1 MKYNIWNKW
10 DPLKVCMLGNN
21 WGPEFFENIADDS
34 IRSPMQRIANE
45 TLEELSY
52 FEEVLKDFGCEVIRA
67 KVDNKDRIEN
77 YSDLGM
83 PVPRNALQPRDNQL
97 ISGNKLYS
105 DNYDNPGIMSALT
118 EYSDNYEE
126 FVMFDIHT
134 SKLDRKRWNAVAGVD
149 WPSFDY
155 FLENR
160 HNASNFKDI
169 IWKEILTFD
178 DSFQDMSVGNHL
190 PTSANSFL
198 IGNDIYMS
206 HAVDLPMSRLQEI
219 FPDTRINMLAHGHTH
234 TDGCFHPIKP
244 GVILS
249 LHDFQYYENTFP
261 GWDVCYLEGE
271 SWSKVRKFH
280 HITKKQNFGNW
291 WVPGEEDNDK
301 FSKFVNDWLDNWV
314 GYVQESVFDVN
325 VLVLDEHHV
334 CVNNLQNE
342 QLNAFL
348 KKHKMEAI
356 HIPWRHRYFWDGG
369 LHCITLDLVREG
381 QKQDYFP
388 NRKEPIM
395 EAHLKD

>member
-21 WGPEFFENIADDS
+21 WGSEFFENIADDS

-52 FEEVLKDFGCEVIRA
+52 FEEVLKDFGCEVIRT

-77 YSDLGM
+77 YSDQYF

-97 ISGNKLYS
+97 VCGNKLYS
-105 DNYDNPGIMSALT
+105 NNYDNPGIMSALT
-118 EYSDNYEE
+118 EYSNDYEGL
-126 FVMFDIHT
+126 FIFDIHT
-134 SKLDRKRWNAVAGVD
+134 SKLDRKRWNAVAGAD

-160 HNASNFKDI
+160 HNVSNFEDT
-169 IWKEILTFD
+169 IWEEILTFG
-178 DSFQDMSVGNHL
+178 DSFEDWNVVRHL

-198 IGNDIYMS
+198 IGNDVYMS

-244 GVILS
+244 GAILS
-249 LHDFQYYENTFP
+249 LHDFQNYENTFP

-271 SWSKVRKFH
+271 SWTKVRKFH
-280 HITKKQNFGNW
+280 HTKKQNFGNW

-314 GYVQESVFDVN
+314 GYVEESVFDVN

-334 CVNNLQNE
+334 CVNSLQNE

-356 HIPWRHRYFWDGG
+356 HIPWKHRYFWDGG

-395 EAHLKD
+395 EAHLSD

>member
-21 WGPEFFENIADDS
+21 WGSEFFENIADDS

-52 FEEVLKDFGCEVIRA
+52 FEEVLKDFGCEVIRT

-77 YSDLGM
+77 YSDQYF

-97 ISGNKLYS
+97 VCGNKLYS
-105 DNYDNPGIMSALT
+105 NNYDNPGIMSALT
-118 EYSDNYEE
+118 EYSNDYEGL
-126 FVMFDIHT
+126 FIFDIHT
-134 SKLDRKRWNAVAGVD
+134 SKLDRKRWNAVAGAA

-160 HNASNFKDI
+160 HNVSNFEDT
-169 IWKEILTFD
+169 IWEEILTFG
-178 DSFQDMSVGNHL
+178 DSFEDWNVVRHL

-198 IGNDIYMS
+198 IGNDVYMS

-244 GVILS
+244 GAILS
-249 LHDFQYYENTFP
+249 LHDFQNYENTFP

-271 SWSKVRKFH
+271 SWTKVRKFH
-280 HITKKQNFGNW
+280 HTKKQNFGNW

-314 GYVQESVFDVN
+314 GYVEESVFDVN

-334 CVNNLQNE
+334 CVNSLQNE

-356 HIPWRHRYFWDGG
+356 HIPWKHRYFWDGG

-395 EAHLKD
+395 EAHLSD

>member
-45 TLEELSY
+45 TLEELAY
-52 FEEVLKDFGCEVIRA
+52 FETVLKDFGCEVIRPEI
-67 KVDNKDRIEN
+67 DSNDRIQDFIEQ
-77 YSDLGM
+77 GK
-83 PVPRNALQPRDNQL
+83 VPRNPLQPRDEQQV
-97 ISGNKLYS
+97 SGNKLYTS
-105 DNYDNPGIMSALT
+105 YGDHPAIANKLL
-118 EYSDNYEE
+118 EYSEDISS
-126 FVMFDIHT
+126 FVEGSIPSNF
-134 SKLDRKRWNAVAGVD
+134 SKDFYTFMSGAS
-149 WPSFDY
+149 WPSYEY
-155 FLENR
+155 FCKNR
-160 HNASNFKDI
+160 NNPQAFNAI
-169 IWKEILTFD
+169 IYKELCVLNGH
-178 DSFQDMSVGNHL
+178 S

-198 IGNDIYMS
+198 IGKDVYMS

-244 GVILS
+244 GAILS
-249 LHDFQYYENTFP
+249 LHDFQNYENTFP

-271 SWSKVRKFH
+271 SWPKMQKFH
-280 HITKKQNFGNW
+280 HTKKQNFGNW

-301 FSKFVNDWLDNWV
+301 FSKFVNGWLDNWV
-314 GYVQESVFDVN
+314 GYVEESVFDVN

-334 CVNNLQNE
+334 CVSSLQNE

-356 HIPWRHRYFWDGG
+356 HIPWKHRYFWDGG

-395 EAHLKD
+395 EAHLSD

>member
-1 MKYNIWNKW
+1 
-10 DPLKVCMLGNN
+10 
-21 WGPEFFENIADDS
+21 
-34 IRSPMQRIANE
+34 
-45 TLEELSY
+45 
-52 FEEVLKDFGCEVIRA
+52 
-67 KVDNKDRIEN
+67 
-77 YSDLGM
+77 
-83 PVPRNALQPRDNQL
+83 
-97 ISGNKLYS
+97 
-105 DNYDNPGIMSALT
+105 MSALT
-118 EYSDNYEE
+118 EYSDDYEGL
-126 FVMFDIHT
+126 FIFDIHT
-134 SKLDRKRWNAVAGVD
+134 SKLDRKRWNAVAGAD

-160 HNASNFKDI
+160 HNVSNFEDT
-169 IWKEILTFD
+169 IWEEILTFG
-178 DSFQDMSVGNHL
+178 DSFEDWNVVRHL

-198 IGNDIYMS
+198 IGNDVYMS

-244 GVILS
+244 GAILS
-249 LHDFQYYENTFP
+249 LHDFQNYENTFP

-271 SWSKVRKFH
+271 SWTKVRKFH
-280 HITKKQNFGNW
+280 HTKKQNFGNW

-314 GYVQESVFDVN
+314 GYVEESVFDVN

-334 CVNNLQNE
+334 CVNSLQNE

-356 HIPWRHRYFWDGG
+356 HIPWKHRYFWDGG

-395 EAHLKD
+395 EAHLSD

>member
-21 WGPEFFENIADDS
+21 WGSEFFENIADDS

-52 FEEVLKDFGCEVIRA
+52 FEEVLKDFGCEVIRT

-77 YSDLGM
+77 YSDQYF

-97 ISGNKLYS
+97 VCGNKLYS
-105 DNYDNPGIMSALT
+105 NNYDNPGIMSALT
-118 EYSDNYEE
+118 EYSNDYEGL
-126 FVMFDIHT
+126 FIFDIHT
-134 SKLDRKRWNAVAGVD
+134 SKLDRKRWNAVAGAD

-160 HNASNFKDI
+160 HNVSNFEDT
-169 IWKEILTFD
+169 IWEEILTFGN
-178 DSFQDMSVGNHL
+178 SFEDWNVVRHL

-198 IGNDIYMS
+198 IGNDVYMS

-244 GVILS
+244 GAILS
-249 LHDFQYYENTFP
+249 LHDFQNYENTFP

-271 SWSKVRKFH
+271 SWTKVRKFH
-280 HITKKQNFGNW
+280 HTKKQNFGNW

-314 GYVQESVFDVN
+314 GYVEESVFDVN

-334 CVNNLQNE
+334 CVNSLQNE

-356 HIPWRHRYFWDGG
+356 HIPWKHRYFWDGG

-395 EAHLKD
+395 EAHLSD

>member
-1 MKYNIWNKW
+1 
-10 DPLKVCMLGNN
+10 MLGNN
-21 WGPEFFENIADDS
+21 WGSEFFENIADDS

-52 FEEVLKDFGCEVIRA
+52 FEEVLKDFGCEVIRT

-77 YSDLGM
+77 YSDQYF

-97 ISGNKLYS
+97 VCGNKLYS
-105 DNYDNPGIMSALT
+105 NNYDNPGIMSALT
-118 EYSDNYEE
+118 EYSNDYEGL
-126 FVMFDIHT
+126 FIFDIHT
-134 SKLDRKRWNAVAGVD
+134 SKLDRKRWNAVAGAD

-160 HNASNFKDI
+160 HNVSNFEDT
-169 IWKEILTFD
+169 IWEEILTFGN
-178 DSFQDMSVGNHL
+178 SFEDWNVVRHL

-198 IGNDIYMS
+198 IGNDVYMS

-244 GVILS
+244 GAILS
-249 LHDFQYYENTFP
+249 LHDFQNYENTFP

-271 SWSKVRKFH
+271 SWTKVRKFH
-280 HITKKQNFGNW
+280 HTKKQNFGNW

-314 GYVQESVFDVN
+314 GYVEESVFDVN

-334 CVNNLQNE
+334 CVNSLQNE

-356 HIPWRHRYFWDGG
+356 HIPWKHRYFWDGG

-395 EAHLKD
+395 EAHLSD

>member
-1 MKYNIWNKW
+1 
-10 DPLKVCMLGNN
+10 MLGNN
-21 WGPEFFENIADDS
+21 WGSEFFENIADDS

-77 YSDLGM
+77 YSDVDN
-83 PVPRNALQPRDNQL
+83 PVPRNALQPRDHQL

-105 DNYDNPGIMSALT
+105 NNYDNPGIMSALT
-118 EYSDNYEE
+118 EYSNDYEGL
-126 FVMFDIHT
+126 FIFDIHT
-134 SKLDRKRWNAVAGVD
+134 SKLDRKRWNAVAGAD

-160 HNASNFKDI
+160 HNVSNFEDT
-169 IWKEILTFD
+169 IWEEILTFGN
-178 DSFQDMSVGNHL
+178 SFEDWNVVRHL

-198 IGNDIYMS
+198 IGNDVYMS

-234 TDGCFHPIKP
+234 ADGCFHPIKP
-244 GVILS
+244 GAILS
-249 LHDFQYYENTFP
+249 LFDFQNYENTFP

-271 SWSKVRKFH
+271 SWTKVRKFH
-280 HITKKQNFGNW
+280 HTKKQNFGNW

-301 FSKFVNDWLDNWV
+301 FSKFVNGWLDNWV
-314 GYVQESVFDVN
+314 GYVEESVFDVN

-334 CVNNLQNE
+334 CVSSLQNE

-356 HIPWRHRYFWDGG
+356 HIPWKHRYFWDGG

>member
-1 MKYNIWNKW
+1 
-10 DPLKVCMLGNN
+10 MLGNN
-21 WGPEFFENIADDS
+21 WGSEFFENIADDS

-52 FEEVLKDFGCEVIRA
+52 FEEVLKDFGCEVIRT

-77 YSDLGM
+77 YSDQYF

-97 ISGNKLYS
+97 VCGNKLYS
-105 DNYDNPGIMSALT
+105 NNYDNPGIMSALT
-118 EYSDNYEE
+118 EYSNDYEGL
-126 FVMFDIHT
+126 FIFDIHT
-134 SKLDRKRWNAVAGVD
+134 SKLDRKRWNAVAGAD

-160 HNASNFKDI
+160 HNASNFEDT
-169 IWKEILTFD
+169 IWKEILTFGN
-178 DSFQDMSVGNHL
+178 SFEDWNVVRHL

-198 IGNDIYMS
+198 IGNDVYMS

-244 GVILS
+244 GAILS
-249 LHDFQYYENTFP
+249 LHDFQNYENTFP

-271 SWSKVRKFH
+271 SWTKVRKFH
-280 HITKKQNFGNW
+280 HTKKQNFGNW

-314 GYVQESVFDVN
+314 GYVEESVFDVN

-334 CVNNLQNE
+334 CVSSLQNE

-356 HIPWRHRYFWDGG
+356 HIPWKHRYFWDGG

-395 EAHLKD
+395 EAHLSD

>member
-21 WGPEFFENIADDS
+21 WGSEFFENIADDS

-52 FEEVLKDFGCEVIRA
+52 FEEVLKDFGCEVIRT

-77 YSDLGM
+77 YSDQYF

-97 ISGNKLYS
+97 VCGNKLYS
-105 DNYDNPGIMSALT
+105 NNYDNPGIMSALT
-118 EYSDNYEE
+118 EYSNDYEGL
-126 FVMFDIHT
+126 FIFDIHT
-134 SKLDRKRWNAVAGVD
+134 SKLDRKRWNAVAGAD

-160 HNASNFKDI
+160 HNVSNFEDT
-169 IWKEILTFD
+169 IWEEILTFGN
-178 DSFQDMSVGNHL
+178 SFEDWNVVRHL

-198 IGNDIYMS
+198 IGNDVYMS

-244 GVILS
+244 GAILS
-249 LHDFQYYENTFP
+249 LHNFQKYENTFP
-261 GWDVCYLEGE
+261 EWDVCYLEGE
-271 SWSKVRKFH
+271 SWANIWRFTH
-280 HITKKQNFGNW
+280 TKKQNFGNW

-314 GYVQESVFDVN
+314 GYVEESVFDVN

-334 CVNNLQNE
+334 CVNSLQNE

-356 HIPWRHRYFWDGG
+356 HIPWKHRYFWDGG

-395 EAHLKD
+395 EAHLSD

>member
-21 WGPEFFENIADDS
+21 WGSEFFENIADDS

-77 YSDLGM
+77 YSDQYF

-97 ISGNKLYS
+97 VCGNKLYS
-105 DNYDNPGIMSALT
+105 NNYDNPGIMSALT
-118 EYSDNYEE
+118 EYSNDYEGL
-126 FVMFDIHT
+126 FIFDIHT
-134 SKLDRKRWNAVAGVD
+134 SKLDRKRWNAVAGAD

-160 HNASNFKDI
+160 HNVSNFEDT
-169 IWKEILTFD
+169 IWEEILTFGN
-178 DSFQDMSVGNHL
+178 SFEDWNVVRHL

-198 IGNDIYMS
+198 IGNDVYMS

-244 GVILS
+244 GAILS
-249 LHDFQYYENTFP
+249 LHDFQNYENTFP

-271 SWSKVRKFH
+271 SWTKVRKFH
-280 HITKKQNFGNW
+280 HTKKQNFGNW

-314 GYVQESVFDVN
+314 GYVEESVFDVN

-334 CVNNLQNE
+334 CVNSLQNE

-356 HIPWRHRYFWDGG
+356 HIPWKHRYFWDGG

-395 EAHLKD
+395 EAHLSD

>member
-21 WGPEFFENIADDS
+21 WGSEFFENIADDS

-77 YSDLGM
+77 YSDVDN

-97 ISGNKLYS
+97 VCGNKLYS
-105 DNYDNPGIMSALT
+105 NNYDNPGIMSALT
-118 EYSDNYEE
+118 EYSNDYEGL
-126 FVMFDIHT
+126 FIFDIHT
-134 SKLDRKRWNAVAGVD
+134 SKLDRKRWNAVAGAD

-160 HNASNFKDI
+160 HNVSNFEDT
-169 IWKEILTFD
+169 IWEEILTFGN
-178 DSFQDMSVGNHL
+178 SFEDWNVVRHL

-198 IGNDIYMS
+198 IGNDVYMS

-244 GVILS
+244 GAILS
-249 LHDFQYYENTFP
+249 LHDFQNYENTFP

-271 SWSKVRKFH
+271 SWTKVRKFH
-280 HITKKQNFGNW
+280 HTKKQNFGNW

-314 GYVQESVFDVN
+314 GYVEESVFDVN

-334 CVNNLQNE
+334 CVNSLQNE

-356 HIPWRHRYFWDGG
+356 HIPWKHRYFWDGG

>member
-10 DPLKVCMLGNN
+10 DPLKVCMIGNN
-21 WGPEFFENIADDS
+21 WGSEFFENIADDS

-52 FEEVLKDFGCEVIRA
+52 FEEVLKDFGCEVIRT

-77 YSDLGM
+77 YSDQYF

-97 ISGNKLYS
+97 VCGNKLYS
-105 DNYDNPGIMSALT
+105 NNYDNPGIMSALT
-118 EYSDNYEE
+118 EYSNDYEGL
-126 FVMFDIHT
+126 FIFDIHT
-134 SKLDRKRWNAVAGVD
+134 SKLDRKRWNAVAGAD

-160 HNASNFKDI
+160 HNVSNFEDT
-169 IWKEILTFD
+169 IWEEILTFGN
-178 DSFQDMSVGNHL
+178 SFEDWNVVRHL

-198 IGNDIYMS
+198 IGNDVYMS

-244 GVILS
+244 GAILS
-249 LHDFQYYENTFP
+249 LHDFQNYENTFP

-271 SWSKVRKFH
+271 SWTKVRKFH
-280 HITKKQNFGNW
+280 HTKKQNFGNW

-314 GYVQESVFDVN
+314 GYVEESVFDVN

-334 CVNNLQNE
+334 CVNSLQNE

-356 HIPWRHRYFWDGG
+356 HIPWKHRYFWDGG

-395 EAHLKD
+395 EAHLSD

>member
-21 WGPEFFENIADDS
+21 WGSEFFENIADDS

-52 FEEVLKDFGCEVIRA
+52 FEEVLKDFGCEVIRT

-77 YSDLGM
+77 YSDQYF

-97 ISGNKLYS
+97 VCGNKLYS
-105 DNYDNPGIMSALT
+105 NNYDNPGIMSALT
-118 EYSDNYEE
+118 EYSNDYEGL
-126 FVMFDIHT
+126 FIFDIHT
-134 SKLDRKRWNAVAGVD
+134 SKLDRKRWNAVACAD

-160 HNASNFKDI
+160 HNASNFEDT
-169 IWKEILTFD
+169 IWEEILTFGN
-178 DSFQDMSVGNHL
+178 SFEDWNVVRHL

-198 IGNDIYMS
+198 IGNDVYMS

-244 GVILS
+244 GAILS
-249 LHDFQYYENTFP
+249 LHDFQNYENTFP

-271 SWSKVRKFH
+271 SWTKVRKFH
-280 HITKKQNFGNW
+280 HTKKQNFGNW

-314 GYVQESVFDVN
+314 GYVEESVFDVN

-334 CVNNLQNE
+334 CVNSLQNE

-356 HIPWRHRYFWDGG
+356 HIPWKHRYFWDGG

-395 EAHLKD
+395 EAHLSD

>member
-21 WGPEFFENIADDS
+21 WGSEFFENIADDS

-52 FEEVLKDFGCEVIRA
+52 FEEVLKDFGCEVIRT

-77 YSDLGM
+77 YSDQYF

-97 ISGNKLYS
+97 VCGNKLYS
-105 DNYDNPGIMSALT
+105 NNYDNPGIMSALT
-118 EYSDNYEE
+118 EYSNDYEGL
-126 FVMFDIHT
+126 FIFDIHT
-134 SKLDRKRWNAVAGVD
+134 SKLDRKRWNAVAGAD

-160 HNASNFKDI
+160 HNVSNFEDT
-169 IWKEILTFD
+169 IWEEILTFGN
-178 DSFQDMSVGNHL
+178 SFEDWNVVRHL

-198 IGNDIYMS
+198 IGNDVYMS

-244 GVILS
+244 GAILS
-249 LHDFQYYENTFP
+249 LHDFQNYENTFP

-271 SWSKVRKFH
+271 SWTKVRKFH
-280 HITKKQNFGNW
+280 HTKKQNFGNW

-314 GYVQESVFDVN
+314 GYVEESVFDVN

-334 CVNNLQNE
+334 CVSSLQNE

-356 HIPWRHRYFWDGG
+356 HVPWKHRYFWDGG

-395 EAHLKD
+395 EAHLSD

>member
-1 MKYNIWNKW
+1 
-10 DPLKVCMLGNN
+10 MLGNN
-21 WGPEFFENIADDS
+21 WGSEFFENIADDS

-52 FEEVLKDFGCEVIRA
+52 FEEVLKDFGCEVIRT

-77 YSDLGM
+77 YSDQYF
-83 PVPRNALQPRDNQL
+83 PVPRNALQPRDHQL
-97 ISGNKLYS
+97 VSGNKLYS
-105 DNYDNPGIMSALT
+105 NNYDNPGIMSALT
-118 EYSDNYEE
+118 EYSNDYEGL
-126 FVMFDIHT
+126 FIFDIHT
-134 SKLDRKRWNAVAGVD
+134 SKLDRKRWNAVAGAD

-160 HNASNFKDI
+160 HNVSNFEDT
-169 IWKEILTFD
+169 IWEEILTFGN
-178 DSFQDMSVGNHL
+178 SFEDWNVVRHL

-198 IGNDIYMS
+198 IGNDVYMS

-244 GVILS
+244 GAILS
-249 LHDFQYYENTFP
+249 LHDFQNYENTFP

-271 SWSKVRKFH
+271 SWTKVRKFH
-280 HITKKQNFGNW
+280 HTKKQNFGNW

-314 GYVQESVFDVN
+314 GYVEESVFDVN

-334 CVNNLQNE
+334 CVNSLQNE

-356 HIPWRHRYFWDGG
+356 HIPWKHRYFWDGG

-395 EAHLKD
+395 EAHLSD

>member
-1 MKYNIWNKW
+1 
-10 DPLKVCMLGNN
+10 MLGNN
-21 WGPEFFENIADDS
+21 WGSEFFENIADDS

-77 YSDLGM
+77 YSDQYF

-97 ISGNKLYS
+97 VCGNKLYS
-105 DNYDNPGIMSALT
+105 NNYDNPGIMSALT
-118 EYSDNYEE
+118 EYSNDYEGL
-126 FVMFDIHT
+126 FIFDIHT
-134 SKLDRKRWNAVAGVD
+134 SKLDRKRWNAVAGAD

-160 HNASNFKDI
+160 HNVSNFEDT
-169 IWKEILTFD
+169 IWEEILTFGN
-178 DSFQDMSVGNHL
+178 SFEDWNVVRHL

-198 IGNDIYMS
+198 IGNDVYMS

-244 GVILS
+244 GAILS
-249 LHDFQYYENTFP
+249 LHDFQNYENTFP

-271 SWSKVRKFH
+271 SWTKVRKFH
-280 HITKKQNFGNW
+280 HTKKQNFGNW

-314 GYVQESVFDVN
+314 GYVEESVFDVN

-334 CVNNLQNE
+334 CVNSLQNE

-356 HIPWRHRYFWDGG
+356 HIPWKHRYFWDGG

-395 EAHLKD
+395 EAHLSD